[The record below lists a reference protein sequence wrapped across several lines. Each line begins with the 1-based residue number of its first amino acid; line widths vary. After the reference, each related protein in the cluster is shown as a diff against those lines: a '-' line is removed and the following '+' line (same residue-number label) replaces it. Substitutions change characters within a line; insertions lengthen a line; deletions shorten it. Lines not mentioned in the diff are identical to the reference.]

1 MTDEALPPPLVPA
14 DVDLTDFAFMPLEV
28 QRLRNSELASD
39 ETPESC
45 WAAVLLWCA
54 AWHEVPAASIPDND
68 QWQAKQCGYVA
79 RGRVDPQW
87 SKVKPGAL
95 RNFVAC
101 SDGRLYHSTLAKKAL
116 ESWDSKLRH
125 AYGKMLDRLRKLN
138 KARAD
143 QELHPVAAPSFETW
157 NSAGRADPLP
167 PEVGQDDAGI
177 PLEKGLKGIEGTGRS
192 KGQGDSSKKNPT
204 GSSAGMPTIPCPY
217 QAIVDLYHE
226 KLASLPRCR
235 LMPKSRQ
242 AALRKVWGWVLSS
255 TKRDGTRRATTADE
269 ALRWL
274 GDYFGLASENDF
286 LMGRTPRNPQHA
298 NWRCDLDYLLTD
310 RGMKQVIEKTQEHAA

>member
-14 DVDLTDFAFMPLEV
+14 DVDLRDFQYMELDVQKLRDSRFAAEVEAEAF
-28 QRLRNSELASD
+28 RAGI
-39 ETPESC
+39 
-45 WAAVLLWCA
+45 LLWCA
-54 AWHEVPAASIPDND
+54 AWHQVPAGSLPDND
-68 QWQAKQCGYVA
+68 TELSQLAGF
-79 RGRVDPQW
+79 GRVVREWKRVRDQ
-87 SKVKPGAL
+87 AL
-95 RNFVAC
+95 SLFVRC
-101 SDGRLYHSTLAKKAL
+101 NDGRLYHPVIAEKAVAA
-116 ESWDSKLRH
+116 WDSKQRH
-125 AYGKMLDRLRKLN
+125 QYDKLCDRLRKEN
-138 KARAD
+138 KKRAD
-143 QELHPVAAPSFETW
+143 NDHPILRIPSFEQW
-157 NSAGRADPLP
+157 KSGGKVEEIP
-167 PEVGQDDAGI
+167 PESMELSGGI
-177 PLEKGLKGIEGTGRS
+177 PAVNALRGNGEGTEQRL
-192 KGQGDSSKKNPT
+192 KEKNPS
-204 GSSAGMPTIPCPY
+204 GSTSAGMPTIPCPY

-226 KLASLPRCR
+226 KLPSLPRCR

-242 AALRKVWGWVLSS
+242 ASLRKVWGWVLSS